1 MGKNLAETREMAQF
15 EAELNRPDQIT
26 PFGNVTWGTGPGGR
40 QTMTTALSPQQQRL
54 MDQQA
59 QAQLLMGRRGQ
70 RMLGAMPGAGQPVVG
85 ESAARSFGPAAQAGM
100 SNPFNLLNMMGEN
113 TDFSAERGRVEKAQ
127 FDRAMALMNPEFAR
141 QEESL
146 QQRLANQG
154 LPQSSRAYAS
164 ETGQFQDARNQATEQ
179 AAMAAILSG
188 GAEQSRLLS
197 DLLGTS
203 EAGVGQARDLRGQLF
218 GEDMARRQQGTQEA
232 VLNRQIPFQELMQL
246 FQMGQP
252 QQPNVMAPPA
262 TGLTS
267 YQSNSMGGPG
277 FGEQMAMG
285 GLGAIGNIAGGWL
298 MGRNP
303 QR

>member
-1 MGKNLAETREMAQF
+1 MGKNLREMAAF

-40 QTMTTALSPQQQRL
+40 QTMTTALSPQQARL

-70 RMLGAMPGAGQPVVG
+70 RMLRAMPGAGAPVVG

-113 TDFSAERGRVEKAQ
+113 TDFSAERDRVERAQ
-127 FDRAMALMNPEFAR
+127 FDRAMSLLNPELERSEA
-141 QEESL
+141 SL
-146 QQRLANQG
+146 RQRLANQG
-154 LPQSSRAYAS
+154 LPQASRAATS
-164 ETGQFQDARNQATEQ
+164 ELGRFGDARNRATEA

-188 GAEQSRLLS
+188 GEEQSRMLR
-197 DLLGTS
+197 DLIGTS

-232 VLNRQIPFQELMQL
+232 VLNRQIPFQELMSL
-246 FQMGQP
+246 FGMTAP

-277 FGEQMAMG
+277 IGEQLALG